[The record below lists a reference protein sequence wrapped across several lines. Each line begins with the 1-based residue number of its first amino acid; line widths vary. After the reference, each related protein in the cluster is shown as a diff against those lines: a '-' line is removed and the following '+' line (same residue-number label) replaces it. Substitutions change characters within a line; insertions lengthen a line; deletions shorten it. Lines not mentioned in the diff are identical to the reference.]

1 MPGDPKIHFTM
12 LFLALLLASLVGV
25 VVAAVLA
32 RRGFARARSGR
43 LRTVVL
49 FAGAGAVAVY
59 TWGLLHVGWAVL
71 RAEDGGT
78 GSAPI
83 EPCAGPPMASHVD
96 GYAVG
101 YLPLRFECELS
112 GGGAYVAPSVPGYVN
127 PATAVLA
134 MTAGGSWI
142 LDRRPVG

>member
-1 MPGDPKIHFTM
+1 M
-12 LFLALLLASLVGV
+12 LFLALLLACLVGV

-43 LRTVVL
+43 LRAVVL
-49 FAGAGAVAVY
+49 LAGAGAVAVY
-59 TWGLLHVGWAVL
+59 TWGLLHVGWAVA

-83 EPCAGPPMASHVD
+83 GPCAGPALASQVD

-101 YLPLRFECELS
+101 YLPLRFECRLT

-134 MTAGGSWI
+134 LTAAGSWI
-142 LDRRPVG
+142 LARRTDVYSSDREK

>member
-1 MPGDPKIHFTM
+1 M

-83 EPCAGPPMASHVD
+83 APRAGPPRASQVD

-134 MTAGGSWI
+134 LTAAGSWV
-142 LDRRPVG
+142 LTRRPVGYPSDREK